1 MPHRG
6 LLDISLFQ
14 QLHYAARRMMI
25 ELYLGII
32 LPSHPVSRITP
43 SKNERNAEIRARHRA
58 GDSLSTL
65 AETFGIIPQRVS
77 QIVRDQRK

>member
-1 MPHRG
+1 
-6 LLDISLFQ
+6 
-14 QLHYAARRMMI
+14 MMV

-32 LPSHPVSRITP
+32 LPSHPINKITP

-65 AETFGIIPQRVS
+65 AEMFDISPQRVS
-77 QIVRDQRK
+77 QIVDAVGELKKSSHS